1 MREAI
6 CLAGAL
12 ITSLIGMGWLSLA
25 MDTHWQQVRSDPISH
40 PTTVRL
46 RILGA
51 LLLAISLGLCLVA
64 DHASMAMLV
73 WVMALAASALSI
85 AFTLTWRPKW
95 LRVLT
100 RGIQPCSHHK

>member
-6 CLAGAL
+6 FLGAAL

-25 MDTHWQQVRSDPISH
+25 MDTHWQQVRSEPIS
-40 PTTVRL
+40 PSTTVRL

-51 LLLAISLGLCLVA
+51 LLLTSSLGFCLAA

-73 WVMALAASALSI
+73 WVMGLAASALAI
-85 AFTLTWRPKW
+85 AFTLTWRPTW
-95 LRVLT
+95 LKVLT
-100 RGIQPCSHHK
+100 QAIQP